1 MGFYFFQS
9 FGKKDTMIIEEI
21 AKEHKVDVEVVAKH
35 YKEMLDKIKKDEV
48 KN

>member
-1 MGFYFFQS
+1 MGAWFFQS

-48 KN
+48 KD